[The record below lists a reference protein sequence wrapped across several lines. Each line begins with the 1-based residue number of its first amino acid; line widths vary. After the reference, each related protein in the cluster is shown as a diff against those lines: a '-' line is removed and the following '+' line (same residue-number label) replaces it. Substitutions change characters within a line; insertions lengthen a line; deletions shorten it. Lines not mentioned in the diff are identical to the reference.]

1 MVVQVF
7 GSLCVLVPFV
17 LVQLGRLSSA
27 SRWYVWLNLVGSSV
41 LAVEAAIGGD
51 WGFLLL
57 EAVWALVS
65 LRSLMKTAK
74 PVNLSERPVRVTA
87 VPAETRKHYRR

>member
-1 MVVQVF
+1 MIVQVF

-27 SRWYVWLNLVGSSV
+27 SRWYGWLNLTGSSL
-41 LAVEAAIGGD
+41 LAVEAAIGHD

-57 EAVWALVS
+57 EGVWAAVS
-65 LRSLMKTAK
+65 LHSLTKAAK
-74 PVNLSERPVRVTA
+74 PAKAE
-87 VPAETRKHYRR
+87 VPAE